1 MVFKNCS
8 TNEAVLDIYNKLLD
22 NMDKKLITCSIFLD
36 LRKAYDIINHTILI
50 KKLEKYGIRGLP
62 LQLLASYLADRQQY
76 TIVNQYKSKSRDV
89 ICGIP
94 QGSTLGLLLF
104 NIYIN
109 DLPLASNSTI
119 HLFADDTNLTLS
131 HSNVSTLQQNIN
143 DKLVNVSNWFKVNKL
158 SINFNKTEF
167 MVVTTQQNK
176 PELKVSIDNNPI
188 KQSHL
193 IKYLGV
199 LIHDN
204 LNWKQQIKE
213 QCSKVTRGSWALN
226 QLKHFVDEQT
236 LRSVYH
242 CLIYSHLQ
250 YCISSWGTASKST
263 LSPLFILQKRSI
275 RLLTGSG
282 YREHTNPLFY
292 RAKCLKLKDIYSL
305 ETAKLMYKIHNN
317 VLSFANSDKF
327 NLTKNC
333 YTHKT
338 RLSHKNNFFLPRTR
352 TRLGRK
358 CLSFAGIKIWNEIPS
373 SIKEVSFYRF

>member
-1 MVFKNCS
+1 
-8 TNEAVLDIYNKLLD
+8 
-22 NMDKKLITCSIFLD
+22 MDKKLITCSIFLD
-36 LRKAYDIINHTILI
+36 LRKAYDTINHTILI
-50 KKLEKYGIRGLP
+50 KKLEKYGIKGLP
-62 LQLLASYLADRQQY
+62 LQLLASYLTDRQQY

-94 QGSTLGLLLF
+94 QGSTLDPFLF

-143 DKLVNVSNWFKVNKL
+143 DELVNVSNWFKVNKL

-167 MVVTTQQNK
+167 MVVATKQNK

-188 KQSHL
+188 KQSHQ

-199 LIHDN
+199 LIDDN

-213 QCSKVTRGSWALN
+213 QCSKVARESWALN
-226 QLKHFVDEQT
+226 QLKHFVDEQY

-263 LSPLFILQKRSI
+263 LAPLFILQKKKKHQI
-275 RLLTGSG
+275 V
-282 YREHTNPLFY
+282 NW
-292 RAKCLKLKDIYSL
+292 KWI
-305 ETAKLMYKIHNN
+305 
-317 VLSFANSDKF
+317 
-327 NLTKNC
+327 
-333 YTHKT
+333 
-338 RLSHKNNFFLPRTR
+338 
-352 TRLGRK
+352 
-358 CLSFAGIKIWNEIPS
+358 S
-373 SIKEVSFYRF
+373 SAY